1 MYSGGLQ
8 HGFGAALIGSDG
20 DGQFVGWNQ
29 PPALLLSGRKP
40 RRIVMADESKPEKPE
55 NPVQFDAD
63 PTLAAKAGSGGKPA
77 NVQFDADP
85 NATSSGASVIGQ
97 NWRDEAS
104 KFAQQAGERARTLA
118 DESKARATDALS
130 EFSKMM
136 NDAAGSV
143 DEKLGPDY
151 GKYARSAADSLA
163 GFADTL
169 KGKEVDELLDDA
181 RELIRKSPAIAIG
194 TAAALGFVLARL
206 VKSGVDAAAD
216 MAETAGKKSD
226 A

>member
-1 MYSGGLQ
+1 MVMDAVWV
-8 HGFGAALIGSDG
+8 GAALIGSGG

-29 PPALLLSGRKP
+29 PPVLLLSGTKP
-40 RRIVMADESKPEKPE
+40 RRIVMADKSKPKAAEDQVEAAPAT
-55 NPVQFDAD
+55 DATGD
-63 PTLAAKAGSGGKPA
+63 TNTG
-77 NVQFDADP
+77 
-85 NATSSGASVIGQ
+85 SVIGQ

-104 KFAQQAGERARTLA
+104 KFAQQAGERAKSLA
-118 DESKARATDALS
+118 DESKSRATDALS
-130 EFSKMM
+130 EFSRMM
-136 NDAAGSV
+136 NDAAGTV

-169 KGKEVDELLDDA
+169 KGKEVDELFDDA
-181 RELIRKSPAIAIG
+181 RELIRKSPAVAIG

-206 VKSGVDAAAD
+206 IKSGVDAAAD
-216 MAETAGKKSD
+216 MADGGSKKPD

>member
-1 MYSGGLQ
+1 
-8 HGFGAALIGSDG
+8 
-20 DGQFVGWNQ
+20 
-29 PPALLLSGRKP
+29 
-40 RRIVMADESKPEKPE
+40 MADNSKPETPQD
-55 NPVQFDAD
+55 PVQFDAD
-63 PTLAAKAGSGGKPA
+63 PTLEAKAGTAGQPAEVQFEADSGGA
-77 NVQFDADP
+77 AGA
-85 NATSSGASVIGQ
+85 NATSGFIGQ

-104 KFAQQAGERARTLA
+104 KFAQQAGERARSLA
-118 DESKARATDALS
+118 DESKTRATDALS
-130 EFSKMM
+130 EFSRMM

-169 KGKEVDELLDDA
+169 KGKEVDELFDDA
-181 RELIRKSPAIAIG
+181 RELIRKSPAVAIG

-206 VKSGVDAAAD
+206 IKSGVDAASDVAD
-216 MAETAGKKSD
+216 GASKKPD

>member
-1 MYSGGLQ
+1 
-8 HGFGAALIGSDG
+8 
-20 DGQFVGWNQ
+20 
-29 PPALLLSGRKP
+29 
-40 RRIVMADESKPEKPE
+40 MADKSKPEGSE
-55 NPVQFDAD
+55 GPVQFDAD
-63 PTLAAKAGSGGKPA
+63 PSLEAKAGTAGNPA
-77 NVQFDADP
+77 DVHFEADTDAA
-85 NATSSGASVIGQ
+85 NGQSNGFISQ

-104 KFAQQAGERARTLA
+104 KFAQQAGERAKSMA
-118 DESKARATDALS
+118 DESKTRASDALS

-136 NDAAGSV
+136 HEAAGSV
-143 DEKLGPDY
+143 DDRLGPDY

-181 RELIRKSPAIAIG
+181 RELVRKSPAVAIG

-206 VKSGVDAAAD
+206 IKSGVDAAAD
-216 MAETAGKKSD
+216 LAERGDKKPD